1 MSSPKISVV
10 IPTFNEA
17 KYLSPCIA
25 AIKSQTFTDFEV
37 IALDKSSTDATI
49 KMCQGAGWKIV
60 DQKSKIGISA
70 ARAEGFSHAKAD
82 IIASTN
88 ADTAVCS
95 DWLEKIAQAFADPSV
110 VCICG
115 PVYFLEGKTQ
125 IFYKFMGYLSYL
137 IFSLNH
143 LLGNNYMIGE
153 NFAVRRSA
161 YDKIGGF
168 NPSLITAEDVDLGY
182 RIQKVGKCLYDP
194 KLVAL
199 TSNRRLAH
207 EKLGFF
213 THHIANF
220 IRFKL
225 TGVAST
231 NFKPVR

>member
-1 MSSPKISVV
+1 MNLKNNHELLAP
-10 IPTFNEA
+10 
-17 KYLSPCIA
+17 
-25 AIKSQTFTDFEV
+25 D
-37 IALDKSSTDATI
+37 
-49 KMCQGAGWKIV
+49 
-60 DQKSKIGISA
+60 GI
-70 ARAEGFSHAKAD
+70 HD
-82 IIASTN
+82 
-88 ADTAVCS
+88 
-95 DWLEKIAQAFADPSV
+95 LEKDNIFALTNK
-110 VCICG
+110 G
-115 PVYFLEGKTQ
+115 RL
-125 IFYKFMGYLSYL
+125 L